1 MKKINELKQSINDYI
16 ANRQNARIDID
27 QTVDGYSIYL
37 TKVIDDNFQSVLELF
52 SGSIYEV
59 KKYLESAQAL
69 IDLVLMSG
77 KFSIEKF

>member
-16 ANRQNARIDID
+16 ANRQNSRIDID
-27 QTVDGYSIYL
+27 QTADGYSIYL
-37 TKVIDDNFQSVLELF
+37 TKVVDDNFRSVLELF

-69 IDLVLMSG
+69 IDLRLEYVR
-77 KFSIEKF
+77 KFS